1 MTFHICFLILI
12 KFQLF
17 YNYFMD
23 FYFISFGI
31 VIRETVAITTL
42 IEKQYHR
49 LDNEYT
55 TANKS
60 SN

>member
-1 MTFHICFLILI
+1 
-12 KFQLF
+12 
-17 YNYFMD
+17 MD